1 MGEFTNKVVVVTG
14 GSRGIG
20 RGIAEA
26 FARAGAQTVL
36 VAATQKNLDA
46 AADAIAA
53 TGAPKP
59 LISAGDLGTLAACEA
74 ALKLTQDKFGRCD
87 VLVNSAGATKAG
99 AFLEQPDE
107 DWLAGFNGK
116 YFAAVRMSRLFWP
129 LLAKAEGSL
138 VNIAGAAGR
147 VPDANFL
154 VGGSANAAM
163 MNFTKGLSGLG
174 KRDNVNVNV
183 ILPGMTET
191 DRVMDLMKQRSAALN
206 ISLDEA
212 KKQALSKGGA
222 RRIGT
227 VEDIAALTLF
237 LCSPAA
243 RHIQG
248 TQITVD
254 GGATDAMS

>member
-1 MGEFTNKVVVVTG
+1 
-14 GSRGIG
+14 
-20 RGIAEA
+20 
-26 FARAGAQTVL
+26 
-36 VAATQKNLDA
+36 
-46 AADAIAA
+46 
-53 TGAPKP
+53 
-59 LISAGDLGTLAACEA
+59 
-74 ALKLTQDKFGRCD
+74 
-87 VLVNSAGATKAG
+87 VNSAGATKAG

-154 VGGSANAAM
+154 IGGSANAAM